1 MFGGFLAA
9 GGDVTPGKAY
19 IVGENHPEVFVPRA
33 AGKIVPKIETGTG
46 GHSTTVNMHI
56 HGVADADSFQR
67 SSTQIY
73 SHLHA
78 QLAMAHARNG

>member
-1 MFGGFLAA
+1 MAA

-33 AGKIVPKIETGTG
+33 AGRIVPKIETGPG
-46 GHSTTVNMHI
+46 GHSTTVNLHI
-56 HGVADADSFQR
+56 HGVTDADSFQR

-73 SHLHA
+73 SHLHS
-78 QLAMAHARNG
+78 QLAAAHARNG